1 MGFEAAPPNEFRAT
15 LRPGR
20 RAEPI
25 VAKTRRRETDPKAAR
40 LGDIKVNRSES
51 RSANQRNADRH
62 RLTDEEA
69 VVRRKGKR
77 HVVDLINVSHG
88 GAMVSGSFKA
98 KLWDRVELMLGEGG
112 KGGEI
117 ECAVRWIRDDRIGL
131 EFAHETRVE
140 CDAETLDELL
150 RRVIHNSFPGIEI
163 KTQPAVA
170 EQPAEKRLLVRHP
183 LIWNGILHHDYE
195 WEIVRLRNISSGGA
209 LIECPVNLPSGV
221 VVYLELERIGRLAAT
236 VSWSRGNQAGLAF
249 EEAFDV
255 LRLSSAVPEVAPDD
269 GSRPGFDGD
278 GHSDQS
284 PWAPQWDRVS
294 VKDLGDTLGG

>member
-1 MGFEAAPPNEFRAT
+1 MGLQSTPNEFRAS
-15 LRPGR
+15 LGGGR
-20 RAEPI
+20 RDDPV
-25 VAKTRRRETDPKAAR
+25 VAGKSKRADAKGAG
-40 LGDIKVNRSES
+40 LSDIKVVRSES
-51 RSANQRNADRH
+51 RSANQRAADRH
-62 RLTDEEA
+62 RLTGEQA

-88 GAMVSGSFKA
+88 GAMVAGSFKA
-98 KLWDRVELMLGEGG
+98 KLWDRVDLALGEGG
-112 KGGEI
+112 KGGNI
-117 ECAVRWIRDDRIGL
+117 ECAVRWIRGDRIGL
-131 EFAHETRVE
+131 EFAHETKVE
-140 CDAETLDELL
+140 CDSETLDQLL
-150 RRVIHNSFPGIEI
+150 RQVIDNSFPGLEI
-163 KTQPAVA
+163 KARPAA
-170 EQPAEKRLLVRHP
+170 EAQPAEKRLLVRHP

-221 VVYLELERIGRLAAT
+221 VVYLELERVGRLAAT
-236 VSWSRGNQAGLAF
+236 VSWSRGDQTGLAF

-255 LRLSSAVPEVAPDD
+255 LKLSNAVPEVAPDD

-294 VKDLGDTLGG
+294 VKDLGDNLGG